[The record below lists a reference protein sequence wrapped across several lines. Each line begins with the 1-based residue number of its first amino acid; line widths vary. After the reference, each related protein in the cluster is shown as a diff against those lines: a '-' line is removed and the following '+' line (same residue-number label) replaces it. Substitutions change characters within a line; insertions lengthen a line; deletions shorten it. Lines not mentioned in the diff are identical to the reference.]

1 MDDRKGLLAGMVF
14 ITSMM
19 LGAVWA
25 VFVCALMLL

>member
-25 VFVCALMLL
+25 AFVCALMLL